1 MDRDYGGPSTRSRQ
15 RSKRAHEAARQSLGR
30 KVRVTFY
37 LAAALLDEL
46 RDVTVALSGP
56 PDRLTLS
63 HLAERALQREV
74 QRLKR
79 LRQAGRD
86 FAKRKQQLR
95 AGRPIG

>member
-1 MDRDYGGPSTRSRQ
+1 MDSEYGGTWTKTSQ
-15 RSKRAHEAARQSLGR
+15 RGKRAHEAAQRGPENR
-30 KVRVTFY
+30 VRVTFY
-37 LAAALLDEL
+37 LTAALLDEL

-63 HLAERALQREV
+63 QLAESALQREV

-79 LRQAGRD
+79 VHQAGKD

-95 AGRPIG
+95 PGRPIE